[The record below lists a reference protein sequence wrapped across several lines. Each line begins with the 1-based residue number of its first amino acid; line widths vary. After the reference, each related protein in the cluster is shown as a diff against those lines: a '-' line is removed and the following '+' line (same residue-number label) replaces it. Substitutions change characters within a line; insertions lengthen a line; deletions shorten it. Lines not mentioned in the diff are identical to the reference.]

1 MASLVPL
8 TAEEAKEKIRLI
20 LDEGTVELSFHCRYE
35 SMPKRSVTMPDII
48 ATLKSGE
55 IRREPEWDDENGDWK
70 YRVEGEDVEGD
81 DLTAITLIIET
92 EMQLLIV
99 TVF

>member
-1 MASLVPL
+1 
-8 TAEEAKEKIRLI
+8 
-20 LDEGTVELSFHCRYE
+20 
-35 SMPKRSVTMPDII
+35 MPDII

-55 IRREPEWDDENGDWK
+55 IRRAPEWDDEHGDWK

-81 DLTAITLIIET
+81 ELTAITLIIET
-92 EMQLLIV
+92 DMQLLIV